1 VKDYMVSGKVELKSF
16 DVMSVMKIYAIFGF
30 IGGLIAGLIAAPM
43 SFIASQSPEI
53 VAQGQSWMLTFFGV
67 YSIIL
72 FPIVGIVCGL
82 IGGAIFSFLYNIIAG
97 KFGGIKMEFK

>member
-1 VKDYMVSGKVELKSF
+1 MVTGKVELKSF

-30 IGGLIAGLIAAPM
+30 IGGLILGLIMAPL
-43 SFIASQSPEI
+43 SLIASQSPEI
-53 VAQGQSWMLTFFGV
+53 VAQGQSWMATAFGI

-72 FPIVGIVCGL
+72 FPIMGIVGRL